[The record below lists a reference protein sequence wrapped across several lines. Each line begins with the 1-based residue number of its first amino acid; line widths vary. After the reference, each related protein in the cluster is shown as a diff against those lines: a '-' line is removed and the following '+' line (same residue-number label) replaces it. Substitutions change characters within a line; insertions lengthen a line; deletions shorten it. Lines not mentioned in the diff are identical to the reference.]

1 MFLIFNSI
9 GGMELFLVLG
19 LALIF
24 FGAKGLPGIAKT
36 LGKGM
41 RQMKDAQRS
50 IQDEI
55 MNATGDMQGDLD
67 DIKRNFQDNEFT
79 RTVKDTFS
87 EKNLRPFHPEELM
100 KDKEV
105 ARSTSDSKETP
116 SKETPS
122 KEKPEENSFID
133 KPISETPQ
141 KPNKA

>member
-55 MNATGDMQGDLD
+55 MNATGDMQGDLE
-67 DIKRNFQDNEFT
+67 DIKRNFQDNDLT
-79 RTVKDTFS
+79 RDIKETFS

-100 KDKEV
+100 KDKGKGQSTAQTKEV
-105 ARSTSDSKETP
+105 SSEEKLAENKTV
-116 SKETPS
+116 
-122 KEKPEENSFID
+122 EKPVS
-133 KPISETPQ
+133 KTPQ
-141 KPNKA
+141 KSNKA